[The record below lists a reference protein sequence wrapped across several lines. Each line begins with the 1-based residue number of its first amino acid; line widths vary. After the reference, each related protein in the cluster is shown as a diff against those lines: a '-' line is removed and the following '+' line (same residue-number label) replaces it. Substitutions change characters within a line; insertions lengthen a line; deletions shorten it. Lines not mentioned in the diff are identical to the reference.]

1 MRFVD
6 EFRDPALASTIL
18 ERIRQLV
25 ESPAL
30 RNRETI
36 RVMEVCGGHTHTIF
50 RYGLDQLLPDR
61 LELIHGPGCP
71 VCVLPREYIDTA
83 IAIARKPDV
92 ILASFGD
99 LLRVPGTHMSLQQ
112 ARAEGADIRT
122 LYSPLDALQLAR
134 QYPDKIVVFL
144 AIGFE
149 TTMPATALT
158 LLQAEAEQL
167 HNFRM
172 LTRHISIIPTLK
184 SLLDDP
190 TLAVDGFI
198 GPGHVSM
205 VIGTHPY
212 NFIAEH
218 YRKPLVVSGFEPLDI
233 LQSLQMV
240 LAQLATD
247 RARIEN
253 QYARV
258 VHNAGNRQAQ
268 VAISRVFE
276 PCSRSAWR
284 GLGAIMQSGVV
295 LKPRFAEFDAEHA
308 FGCEASGEGV
318 DDSVEGSCCGE
329 VLKGKLQPQDCPL
342 FAVQCTPANPVGAL
356 MVSSEGACAAC
367 YQYRKGAH

>member
-6 EFRDPALASTIL
+6 EFRDPALAATVL
-18 ERIRQLV
+18 GRIRQLV

-50 RYGLDQLLPDR
+50 RYGLHQLLPDR

-83 IAIARKPDV
+83 IAIAQEPNV

-99 LLRVPGTHMSLQQ
+99 LLRVPGTYLSLQQ
-112 ARAEGADIRT
+112 ARAEGTDIRT

-134 QYPDKIVVFL
+134 QHPDKIIVFL

-149 TTMPATALT
+149 TTMPATAVT

-167 HNFRM
+167 HNFK
-172 LTRHISIIPTLK
+172 LLARHISIVPTLK
-184 SLLDDP
+184 ALLDDP
-190 TLAVDGFI
+190 ALAVDGFI

-205 VIGTHPY
+205 IIGTHPY
-212 NFIAEH
+212 NFIAEQ

-233 LQSLQMV
+233 LQSLLMV
-240 LAQLATD
+240 LEQLAT
-247 RARIEN
+247 ARPQVEN

-258 VHNAGNRQAQ
+258 VNRAGNHQAQ
-268 VAISRVFE
+268 AAMSRVFE
-276 PCSRSAWR
+276 PCSRSTWR
-284 GLGAIMQSGVV
+284 GLGAIAQSGVV
-295 LKPRFAEFDAEHA
+295 LKPHFAEFDAERA
-308 FGCEASGEGV
+308 FGCETDGEGV
-318 DDSVEGSCCGE
+318 DNSAEGGCCGE
-329 VLKGKLQPQDCPL
+329 VLKGRLQPYACPL

-367 YQYRKGAH
+367 YQYRKGAY